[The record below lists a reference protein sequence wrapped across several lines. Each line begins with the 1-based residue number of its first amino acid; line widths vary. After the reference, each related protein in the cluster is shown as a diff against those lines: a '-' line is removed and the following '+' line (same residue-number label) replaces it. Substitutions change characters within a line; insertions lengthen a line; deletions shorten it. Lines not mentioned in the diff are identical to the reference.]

1 MRNLHG
7 VARQQYRAMISALI
21 RTIFAQLDFQATSA
35 QLRAVADQ
43 LDSVAPAVSER
54 LLAMEADLLAY
65 TPVPAI
71 AAASV
76 ADLTDQPG
84 ELALPAAP
92 QT

>member
-7 VARQQYRAMISALI
+7 VARQQHRAMISALI

-43 LDSVAPAVSER
+43 LDSVDPAVSER

-65 TPVPAI
+65 TPFPPSQRPA
-71 AAASV
+71 SP
-76 ADLTDQPG
+76 TSPTS
-84 ELALPAAP
+84 PAN
-92 QT
+92 